1 MKISVYVT
9 SVNDNAPV
17 LKNLPAAVSVRE
29 DAKIGTKIAGCTIYD
44 GDFNWDGSGGLGG
57 IARVE
62 IKSKFIICVIFW
74 IYNSRKEYFS
84 YQTLTWTSAYT
95 TGLRKNPNNI
105 VELVICTKCV
115 KNTK

>member
-62 IKSKFIICVIFW
+62 IKSKLIICVIVW
-74 IYNSRKEYFS
+74 IFVSRKEYFS
-84 YQTLTWTSAYT
+84 YQPLTWKYT
-95 TGLRKNPNNI
+95 TGLRKQTNNNI
-105 VELVICTKCV
+105 VELVICTKCI
-115 KNTK
+115 KITK